1 MPQAAR
7 SFGQFRPTSRLGG
20 AALGRY
26 RPWFPHSDAPPDVE
40 GVDGC
45 GQRARRA
52 PWALQARAGGV
63 DVDLHDAVAKH
74 DERQHEE
81 KEPQPAPPLARREDE
96 GGPDEEEGDPYAGE
110 GPVHDLWVSRFAL
123 LQQVARGLMG
133 GWALAAS
140 GGWVGDGG
148 GRVSHP
154 HPSRVG
160 ALLLLCRI
168 HRRLQIAPAPERPQT
183 GAGISEGQGLRE
195 RRLQHAPVQERPPAQ
210 SALRVK
216 NLQGQDHVHVHLTDV
231 HVVKPG
237 SRCLRQGPVR
247 SALTFS

>member
-1 MPQAAR
+1 VPQAAR

-52 PWALQARAGGV
+52 PRALQARAGGV

-96 GGPDEEEGDPYAGE
+96 RGPDEKEGDPYAGK
-110 GPVHDLWVSRFAL
+110 GPVHDLRAV
-123 LQQVARGLMG
+123 MG
-133 GWALAAS
+133 GWQ
-140 GGWVGDGG
+140 VGEC
-148 GRVSHP
+148 
-154 HPSRVG
+154 VG
-160 ALLLLCRI
+160 
-168 HRRLQIAPAPERPQT
+168 
-183 GAGISEGQGLRE
+183 
-195 RRLQHAPVQERPPAQ
+195 V
-210 SALRVK
+210 
-216 NLQGQDHVHVHLTDV
+216 
-231 HVVKPG
+231 
-237 SRCLRQGPVR
+237 
-247 SALTFS
+247 